1 MRLHRSDCPPL
12 DPRGPRRRWGLGLAG
27 FLLLFLFVFGAQAAE
42 SPESMSPAPKSSED
56 AAAESEEPIK
66 RVVYLPETV
75 RAQLRDEI
83 KEAVLKQAKDEGW
96 AAPNEIPAWTKRFH
110 LMAEARLR
118 WEMLFYDKRNA
129 NSVYFPDFNAINSG
143 QGWDALGIDP
153 ANDRY
158 INTNQNRR
166 RPRLKARLGVE
177 IDVGQGFGVELA
189 FGTGDGSS
197 PISANQTLGGAPG
210 DFSKLQ
216 LWIDRAA
223 LTYQPFKG
231 QPVGLMLKGGRLAN
245 PFFSTELIW
254 WPDLSIDGLALQAWL
269 DQGPLRL
276 FLNGGGFPFF
286 ITGLDSPADRF
297 QKLPSLDKWLVA
309 GQLGAH
315 LRPREGLSF
324 KVAAAYYFFDSIQGR
339 VGNSCNTFLKG
350 VTCDTDLSRPLF
362 AQKGN
367 TYMAL
372 RTPSVEALNAEA
384 TGFASEY
391 QYFGLAHLFRELAVT
406 ARVEISV
413 APWLMIS
420 LDGEAVWNLGF
431 SKARVGTAP
440 VNNFGTC
447 YDEENCPYAGGRSG
461 YFARLSFGSPK
472 MNERWSWS
480 VGVTYRSVES
490 DAVVDAFNDPD
501 FGLGGTNLRGYS
513 VTAGLA
519 LADGV
524 IVQAKWFSADSIIG
538 PPYGVDVL
546 HIDVVAKY

>member
-1 MRLHRSDCPPL
+1 MRNHPPRNAHRSNVPGFARH
-12 DPRGPRRRWGLGLAG
+12 RGVGLAG
-27 FLLLFLFVFGAQAAE
+27 FLVVFGAQAAE
-42 SPESMSPAPKSSED
+42 RPESSPPSSESGED
-56 AAAESEEPIK
+56 TAAIPAESVK

-96 AAPNEIPAWTKRFH
+96 AAPNEIPAWTKRFR

-118 WEMLFYDKRNA
+118 WEMIFYDRRNA

-153 ANDRY
+153 ATDRY
-158 INTNQNRR
+158 INANQNRR
-166 RPRLKARLGVE
+166 RPRLKARLGAEVD
-177 IDVGQGFGVELA
+177 IGQGFGVELLFA
-189 FGTGDGSS
+189 TGDGSS
-197 PISANQTLGGAPG
+197 PVSANQTLGGAPG
-210 DFSKLQ
+210 DFAKLQ
-216 LWIDRAA
+216 LWVDRAA
-223 LTYQPFKG
+223 LTYQPFKD
-231 QPVGLMLKGGRLAN
+231 QSLGLALKGGRLAN

-254 WPDLSIDGLALQAWL
+254 WPDLSIDGLALLAWL
-269 DQGPLRL
+269 DKGPISL
-276 FLNGGGFPFF
+276 FLTGGGFPYF
-286 ITGLDSPADRF
+286 ITAVDSPADQF
-297 QKLPSLDKWLVA
+297 KKLPSLDKWLVA
-309 GQLGAH
+309 AQLGTQVK
-315 LRPREGLSF
+315 PSEGFSF
-324 KVAAAYYFFDSIQGR
+324 KVAAAYYYFDNIQGR
-339 VGNSCNTFLKG
+339 LGNSCNTLLKG
-350 VTCDTDLSRPLF
+350 VTCDTDATRPLF

-372 RTPSVEALNAEA
+372 RTPSVDALNAEA

-406 ARVEISV
+406 ARIEVKA
-413 APWLMIS
+413 APWLKVV
-420 LDGEAVWNLGF
+420 LDAEAVWNLGF
-431 SKARVGTAP
+431 SKSRVGTSP

-461 YFARLSFGSPK
+461 YFARLSIGSPK
-472 MNERWSWS
+472 MDKQWSWN
-480 VGVTYRSVES
+480 VGITYRSVES

-501 FGLGGTNLRGYS
+501 FGMGGTNLRGYS

-524 IVQAKWFSADSIIG
+524 IAQAKWFSADSIIG

-546 HIDVVAKY
+546 QIDVMARY